1 MNAIIKNVNFYSE
14 YLPKQLLK
22 EGNRNKLF
30 SFVSKK
36 FILTKICSISS
47 LDEHKDNLDENDTYF
62 ESSEEDFTAKNV
74 IV

>member
-1 MNAIIKNVNFYSE
+1 
-14 YLPKQLLK
+14 LCQ
-22 EGNRNKLF
+22 
-30 SFVSKK
+30 KK